1 MSPLTILVDQEDRDV
16 VAWLSPLNFSAKQ
29 NDVAGRRH
37 EGTGKW
43 FLEAD
48 LFKAWLDGTEKAL
61 WCPGIRTFLPLFC
74 LSVLTD
80 WKLVLVKPF
89 SRMKTNHRS
98 A

>member
-1 MSPLTILVDQEDRDV
+1 MSPLTILVGQEDRDV

-29 NDVAGRRH
+29 DDVSSRRQ

-61 WCPGIRTFLPLFC
+61 WCPGIRTFLPPF
-74 LSVLTD
+74 LSVSADRLEAGAGKT
-80 WKLVLVKPF
+80 VLAYE
-89 SRMKTNHRS
+89 TNYRS